1 MSHDLPKSDVA
12 EHKPHVFDQAIA
24 LHATS
29 DEGHYQGYIPAAY
42 FNMVGPF
49 GGVIAST
56 LLNGVLSHP
65 QHEGE
70 PVSMTV
76 NFAGPIADADFEVT
90 ATLIRQNRSSQHWTV
105 QLAQEGAIAISALVL
120 MAIRRETW
128 EGSDLTMP
136 AGLPS
141 AESLPSFDTRQLPP
155 WFHNYDFRYIEGGLE
170 LVAGMKA
177 QENARTRLWIQDK
190 PARPLDF
197 LSLMA
202 LSDCFFPRVFL
213 RRGQMMPAGTVSM
226 TTYFHAGR
234 DQLAEAGLQPLF
246 AEARAQRYSRNY
258 FDQVGE
264 LWSQSGELLATTQQ
278 IVYFKG

>member
-1 MSHDLPKSDVA
+1 MNHDLPKNDASA
-12 EHKPHVFDQAIA
+12 QESHPFDEAIA
-24 LHATS
+24 LRPQPE
-29 DEGHYQGYIPAAY
+29 EGHYQGYLPAGY

-56 LLNGVLSHP
+56 LLNAVLSHP
-65 QHEGE
+65 KYEGE

-76 NFAGPIADADFEVT
+76 NFAGPIADADFDVM

-105 QLAQEGAIAISALVL
+105 QLLQDGVIAISALLL
-120 MAIRRETW
+120 MATRRETW
-128 EGSDLTMP
+128 EGSDLSMP
-136 AGLPS
+136 EGLPS
-141 AESLPSFDTRQLPP
+141 AESLPSFDTSHFTP
-155 WFHNYDFRYIEGGLE
+155 WFQNYDFRFIEGELQPGLP
-170 LVAGMKA
+170 MKEQA
-177 QENARTRLWIQDK
+177 SARTRLWIQDK
-190 PARPLDF
+190 PARGLDF

-226 TTYFHAGR
+226 TTYFHAGSN
-234 DQLAEAGLQPLF
+234 QLAEIGHQPLL
-246 AEARAQRYSRNY
+246 AEARGQRYSRNY

-264 LWSQSGELLATTQQ
+264 LWSQNGELIATTQQ

>member
-1 MSHDLPKSDVA
+1 MSRDLPKSDEA

-24 LHATS
+24 LNATS

-56 LLNGVLSHP
+56 LLNGVLSHRK
-65 QHEGE
+65 HEGE

-76 NFAGPIADADFEVT
+76 NFAGPIADTDFEVT

-141 AESLPSFDTRQLPP
+141 AESLPSFDASHFTP
-155 WFHNYDFRYIEGGLE
+155 WFQNYDFRFIEGE
-170 LVAGMKA
+170 LQPGRPMKEQA
-177 QENARTRLWIQDK
+177 SARTRLWIQDK

-226 TTYFHAGR
+226 TTYFHAGS

-246 AEARAQRYSRNY
+246 AEARGQRYSRNY

-264 LWSQSGELLATTQQ
+264 LWSQSGELMATTQQ